1 MFNAL
6 KLKFIEEER
15 QKAID
20 EELSA
25 QREENAAQ
33 ARLENQAKMSQEKQL
48 ALQRMKDNPNMPIDE
63 MPDCHH
69 KLTKI
74 RANTVTTSE
83 KFTDVQFDHNNEE
96 AILGPKVFSEKSM
109 RSITEWKR
117 ASEIPGAILFKDG
130 ASHEDIGQGALGDC
144 YFLSAL
150 SVLGNKR
157 TVELFVCQNDSDHA
171 NENDPNHWKK
181 TGCFMVKFFRDGDFQ
196 YVIVDDWL
204 PYSGDMPAFTRGGE
218 DGLEMWPAIL
228 EKAYAKL
235 YGSYESIEAGK
246 VHLALADMIENGF
259 PEQIPLNQ
267 YKNSLSIFANLVRV
281 LDKVQ
286 ALMGAG
292 SPEHD
297 QGDKAINEEGI
308 V

>member
-1 MFNAL
+1 M
-6 KLKFIEEER
+6 
-15 QKAID
+15 
-20 EELSA
+20 
-25 QREENAAQ
+25 
-33 ARLENQAKMSQEKQL
+33 
-48 ALQRMKDNPNMPIDE
+48 
-63 MPDCHH
+63 
-69 KLTKI
+69 
-74 RANTVTTSE
+74 
-83 KFTDVQFDHNNEE
+83 
-96 AILGPKVFSEKSM
+96 
-109 RSITEWKR
+109 
-117 ASEIPGAILFKDG
+117 
-130 ASHEDIGQGALGDC
+130 
-144 YFLSAL
+144 
-150 SVLGNKR
+150 
-157 TVELFVCQNDSDHA
+157 CQNDSDHA